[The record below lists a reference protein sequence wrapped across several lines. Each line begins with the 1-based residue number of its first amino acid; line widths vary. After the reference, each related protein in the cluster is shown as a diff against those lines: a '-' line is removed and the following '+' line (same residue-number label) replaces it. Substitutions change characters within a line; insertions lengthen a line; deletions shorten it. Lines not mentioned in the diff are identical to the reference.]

1 MHLQRLFVC
10 IFAQDDR
17 HYQVPFQELM
27 VRISYTQMILYTFL
41 LYIRFRNI
49 CFLYYLSFCLCKSLQ
64 RTLVVLRFLTHCG
77 MFKTFW
83 PNSFVFESECK
94 GTHFLLIY
102 QMFLNVFWKTMDFS
116 LLLDGISVFMVVNHV
131 DTLLYKEGKQG
142 VRDWHSEHGGKRGE
156 ETICGRHR

>member
-10 IFAQDDR
+10 LFAQDDR

-27 VRISYTQMILYTFL
+27 VRISYTQMILYTSY
-41 LYIRFRNI
+41 YIRFRNI
-49 CFLYYLSFCLCKSLQ
+49 RFLYYLSFCLCKSNQ
-64 RTLVVLRFLTHCG
+64 RTLVVLRFLPHCG

-94 GTHFLLIY
+94 GTHFLPIY

-116 LLLDGISVFMVVNHV
+116 LFLDRISVFMVVNHV
-131 DTLLYKEGKQG
+131 DTLLYKEGKRG
-142 VRDWHSEHGGKRGE
+142 VRGWHSEHGGKG
-156 ETICGRHR
+156 